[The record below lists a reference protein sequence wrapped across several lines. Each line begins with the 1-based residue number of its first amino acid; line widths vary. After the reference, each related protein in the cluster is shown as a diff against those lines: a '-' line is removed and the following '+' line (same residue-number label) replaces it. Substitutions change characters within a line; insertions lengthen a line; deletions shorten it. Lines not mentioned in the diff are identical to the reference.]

1 MVARVLTGE
10 KLILSWTEAM
20 KFFRVSLVL
29 ELKTILY
36 LFHTFYRE
44 ICLNYR
50 SSEYFYVKNLFSFE

>member
-1 MVARVLTGE
+1 MVARVLMGE
-10 KLILSWTEAM
+10 KLILSWTETM

-29 ELKTILY
+29 ELKTIY

-50 SSEYFYVKNLFSFE
+50 SSGYLYVKNLFSFE